1 MVFSFV
7 ILLADL
13 FDTHYVM
20 KKLFIGLFTVSLLMS
35 GCSDSGHTSAPSGDV
50 VITHHEMS
58 SEVNKTVANLSI
70 EGMTCA
76 AGCGG
81 KIQQD
86 LRAMKGVI
94 NTTLDFVEERSQNV
108 VSVEFDPS
116 VVQEQDL
123 IKCVAGI
130 ADGQYKV
137 VTMDV
142 VTYKGLQSSGAGN
155 GSGASVTDSF
165 GKVFKVLNLLESV
178 ARIIRQ

>member
-1 MVFSFV
+1 
-7 ILLADL
+7 
-13 FDTHYVM
+13 M
-20 KKLFIGLFTVSLLMS
+20 KKTIVSLFTALVLFS
-35 GCSDSGHTSAPSGDV
+35 GCSDQGKSTEKAGEV

-86 LRAMKGVI
+86 LRAMKGVT

-108 VSVEFDPS
+108 VSVEFDPA
-116 VVQEQDL
+116 VVTEQDL

-142 VTYKGLQSSGAGN
+142 VTYKGLQSSGAG
-155 GSGASVTDSF
+155 GSSGASVTDSF

-178 ARIIRQ
+178 ARIIQQ